1 MYRVPEVSL
10 KKMTGYVV
18 LVVEN
23 QNMDLIEN
31 GIKEVERATEEV
43 GEGAAEVEKGAA
55 EVENGAPE
63 IEEGTV
69 ETEGIPEVEEGYPDR
84 EVEEGV
90 EVVKMANRKQN
101 NVYLF

>member
-1 MYRVPEVSL
+1 MYRVPDVSL

-23 QNMDLIEN
+23 QNMDLMEN

-43 GEGAAEVEKGAA
+43 GEGAA

-90 EVVKMANRKQN
+90 EVVTMANRKQN